1 MRVAQVSFRLG
12 GVDGVSIE
20 AAKWR
25 AALESLDHDVVTI
38 AGEGPV
44 DRLLP
49 GLAIGASEP
58 PALAALFGALAD
70 VDLVVVENLLSLPLN
85 PEARLVCAT
94 ALAGRRA
101 ILHHH
106 DLPWQREHLA
116 HLGGPP
122 NDPAWRHVTINERSR
137 RELEERG
144 IEATTIYNA
153 FDLEPPAGQREQ
165 TRASLNVDD
174 ECLVLFPSRAIAR
187 KNVAGALALAEA
199 LGAVLWLLGPP
210 EDGYDD
216 ELDALLG
223 ASDVAVRRGPVGSI
237 HDAYAAADLVVLPST
252 WEGFGN
258 ATLESVTHRRPLA
271 VYPYP
276 VLAELRALGLS
287 FLDIDDI
294 DGIRAELAK
303 PDVRRREA
311 NLEVARAHFNLADLP
326 GRLATLL
333 DDPGAH

>member
-20 AAKWR
+20 AAKWK
-25 AALESLDHDVVTI
+25 AALEELGHDVVTI
-38 AGEGPV
+38 SGEGPV

-49 GLAIGASEP
+49 GLAIEASQP
-58 PALAALFGALAD
+58 PTLVALEAALAD

-85 PEARLVCAT
+85 PGARDVVAGV
-94 ALAGRRA
+94 LAGRPA

-106 DLPWQREHLA
+106 DLPWQRAHLA

-122 NDPAWRHVTINERSR
+122 DDPAWRHVTINEISR
-137 RELEERG
+137 RELAQRG
-144 IEATTIYNA
+144 IKAVTIYNA
-153 FDLEPPAGQREQ
+153 FDLEPPRGSRES
-165 TRASLNVDD
+165 TRASLDVND
-174 ECLVLFPSRAIAR
+174 ELLVLFPSRAIAR
-187 KNVAGALALAEA
+187 KNVAGAIALAEA
-199 LGAVLWLLGPP
+199 LGAILWLLGPP
-210 EDGYDD
+210 EDGYDV
-216 ELDALLG
+216 ELATLLIS
-223 ASDVAVRRGPVGSI
+223 SDVAVRRGPVGSI

-287 FLDIDDI
+287 FLDLEDL
-294 DGIRAELAK
+294 GEIRAELAQ
-303 PDVRRREA
+303 PDFARADA
-311 NLEVARAHFNLADLP
+311 NLAVARAHFNLADLP
-326 GRLATLL
+326 GRLTTLFEL
-333 DDPGAH
+333 PGAH

>member
-20 AAKWR
+20 AAKWK
-25 AALESLDHDVVTI
+25 AALESLGHDVVTI

-58 PALAALFGALAD
+58 PTLAALIDAVAD
-70 VDLVVVENLLSLPLN
+70 ADLVIVENLLSLPLN

-106 DLPWQREHLA
+106 DLPWQREQLA

-137 RELEERG
+137 LELNERG
-144 IEATTIYNA
+144 IEAITIYNA

-165 TRASLNVDD
+165 TRANLDVLD

-187 KNVAGALALAEA
+187 KNVAGALELASA

-216 ELDALLG
+216 ELDGLLG

-287 FLDIDDI
+287 FLDLEDLS
-294 DGIRAELAK
+294 GIRAELAQ
-303 PDVRRREA
+303 PDVARADA
-311 NLEVARAHFNLADLP
+311 NLAVARAHFNLADLP
-326 GRLATLL
+326 GRLTTLFEL
-333 DDPGAH
+333 PGAH

>member
-20 AAKWR
+20 AAKWK
-25 AALESLDHDVVTI
+25 AALEELGHDVVTI
-38 AGEGPV
+38 SGEGPV

-49 GLAIGASEP
+49 GLAIEASQP
-58 PALAALFGALAD
+58 PTLVALEAALAD

-85 PEARLVCAT
+85 PGARDVVAA
-94 ALAGRRA
+94 ALAGRPA

-106 DLPWQREHLA
+106 DLPWQRAHLA

-122 NDPAWRHVTINERSR
+122 DDPAWRHVTINEISR
-137 RELEERG
+137 RELAQRG
-144 IEATTIYNA
+144 IKAVTIYNA
-153 FDLEPPAGQREQ
+153 FDLEPPRGSRES
-165 TRASLNVDD
+165 TRASLDVND
-174 ECLVLFPSRAIAR
+174 ELLVLFPSRAIAR
-187 KNVAGALALAEA
+187 KNVAGAIALAEA
-199 LGAVLWLLGPP
+199 LGAILWLLGPP
-210 EDGYDD
+210 EDGYDV
-216 ELDALLG
+216 ELATLLIS
-223 ASDVAVRRGPVGSI
+223 SDVAVRRGPVGSI

-287 FLDIDDI
+287 FLDLEDLS
-294 DGIRAELAK
+294 GIRAELAQ
-303 PDVRRREA
+303 PDVARADA
-311 NLEVARAHFNLADLP
+311 NLAVARAHFNLADLP
-326 GRLATLL
+326 GRLTTLL
-333 DDPGAH
+333 ELPGAH

>member
-20 AAKWR
+20 AAKWK
-25 AALESLDHDVVTI
+25 AALESLGHDVVTI

-58 PALAALFGALAD
+58 PTLAALIDAVAD
-70 VDLVVVENLLSLPLN
+70 ADLVIVENLLSLPLN

-106 DLPWQREHLA
+106 DLPWQREQLA

-137 RELEERG
+137 LELNERG
-144 IEATTIYNA
+144 IEAITIYNA

-165 TRASLNVDD
+165 TRAKLDVLD
-174 ECLVLFPSRAIAR
+174 ERLVLLPSRAIAR
-187 KNVAGALALAEA
+187 KNVAGALELASA

-216 ELDALLG
+216 ELDGLLG

-287 FLDIDDI
+287 LLDLGDL

-303 PDVRRREA
+303 PDVTRREA
-311 NLEVARAHFNLADLP
+311 NLAVARAHFNLADLP
-326 GRLATLL
+326 RRLATLL
-333 DDPGAH
+333 GDPGAH

>member
-20 AAKWR
+20 AAKWK
-25 AALESLDHDVVTI
+25 AALESLGHDVVTI
-38 AGEGPV
+38 AGEGSV

-287 FLDIDDI
+287 FLDIDDL

-311 NLEVARAHFNLADLP
+311 NLEVARDHFNLADLP
-326 GRLATLL
+326 GRVATLL

>member
-20 AAKWR
+20 AAKWKTS
-25 AALESLDHDVVTI
+25 LESLGHDVVTI

-49 GLAIGASEP
+49 GLAIEASQP
-58 PALAALFGALAD
+58 PTLAALDAALAD

-85 PEARLVCAT
+85 PGARDVVAA
-94 ALAGRRA
+94 ALAGRPA

-106 DLPWQREHLA
+106 DLAWQRAHLA

-122 NDPAWRHVTINERSR
+122 ADPAWRHVTINEISR
-137 RELEERG
+137 RELAQRG
-144 IEATTIYNA
+144 IEAVTIYNA
-153 FDLEPPAGQREQ
+153 FDLEPPRGRREE
-165 TRASLNVDD
+165 TRASLDVKD
-174 ECLVLFPSRAIAR
+174 ELLVLFPSRAVAR

-199 LGAVLWLLGPP
+199 LSAVLWLLGPP
-210 EDGYDD
+210 EDGYDV
-216 ELDALLG
+216 ELATLLI
-223 ASDVAVRRGPVGSI
+223 SSNVAVRRGPVGSI

-287 FLDIDDI
+287 FLDLEDL
-294 DGIRAELAK
+294 GEIRAELAQ
-303 PDVRRREA
+303 PDFARADA
-311 NLEVARAHFNLADLP
+311 NLAVARAHFNLADLP
-326 GRLATLL
+326 GRLTTLFEL
-333 DDPGAH
+333 PGAH

>member
-25 AALESLDHDVVTI
+25 VALEHLGHEVVTV

-49 GLAIGASEP
+49 GLAIDATTPPSAAQLAS
-58 PALAALFGALAD
+58 ALAD
-70 VDLVVVENLLSLPLN
+70 ADLVIVENLLSLPLN
-85 PEARLVCAT
+85 PAALEVCAGV
-94 ALAGRRA
+94 LDGRRA

-106 DLPWQREHLA
+106 DLPWQRAHLA

-122 NDPAWRHVTINERSR
+122 DSPRWRHVTINERSR
-137 RELEERG
+137 RELAARG
-144 IEATTIYNA
+144 IAATTIYNA
-153 FDLEPPAGQREQ
+153 FDCYPPVGERVG
-165 TRASLNVDD
+165 TRAALGVEEDR
-174 ECLVLFPSRAIAR
+174 LVLFPSRAIAR
-187 KNVAGALALAEA
+187 KNVAGALTLADS
-199 LGAVLWLLGPP
+199 LRAVLWLLGPP

-216 ELDALLG
+216 ELAALLA
-223 ASDVAVRRGPVGSI
+223 ASDVEVRRGPVGSI

-276 VLAELRALGLS
+276 VLEELRALGLE
-287 FLDIDDI
+287 FFDLDDL
-294 DGIRAELAK
+294 DGISAELAH
-303 PDVRRREA
+303 PDAARSAR
-311 NLEVARAHFNLADLP
+311 NLELARAHFNLADLP
-326 GRLATLL
+326 GRLAPLL
-333 DDPGAH
+333 DGGRGQ

>member
-287 FLDIDDI
+287 FLDIDDL

-311 NLEVARAHFNLADLP
+311 NLEVARDHFNLADLP
-326 GRLATLL
+326 GRVATLL